1 MGTDLT
7 TIKRES
13 NLLKKNDNIVSK
25 PKKKLGRKNHPPRTF
40 VPSIDELI
48 SVDIKMGEDHAR
60 KYVFYFAAESK
71 DMTGFAELGKK
82 GQELLEKGETL

>member
-25 PKKKLGRKNHPPRTF
+25 PKKKLGRKK
-40 VPSIDELI
+40 IEDESL
-48 SVDIKMGEDHAR
+48 KMTEKVITYITKKEKEELDRLVREEGTTIAQYLR
-60 KYVFYFAAESK
+60 KLTK
-71 DMTGFAELGKK
+71 KELKCCLK
-82 GQELLEKGETL
+82 LS

>member
-25 PKKKLGRKNHPPRTF
+25 PKKKLGRKK
-40 VPSIDELI
+40 IEDESL
-48 SVDIKMGEDHAR
+48 KMTEKVTTYIAKSEKEELDKLVR
-60 KYVFYFAAESK
+60 KEGVTIAQYLRKLVMNNKSEK
-71 DMTGFAELGKK
+71 DGIRDFDR
-82 GQELLEKGETL
+82 